1 MHKPPYVHNTFAG
14 IFHRVVLDTKD
25 SETVVFKFQART
37 PYGTNTT
44 VHNVFLHT
52 DDMTFEFL
60 NNIEMGDSYILMEK
74 KDDSADSS
82 E

>member
-1 MHKPPYVHNTFAG
+1 MHRPPYVHNTLSG
-14 IFHRVVLDTKD
+14 IFHRVVLDTTD
-25 SETVVFKFQART
+25 NETVIFKFQART
-37 PYGTNTT
+37 PYGSYST

-60 NNIEMGDSYILMEK
+60 NNIEMGDSYILMET
-74 KDDSADSS
+74 KDDPTNST